1 MGVCIQYI
9 IYMLVLYSSLYIY
22 NAYAYNELVAS
33 TRSYLFI
40 LLSRIMITSQD
51 ILACVHTNQESGIVG
66 YSVGDVRYG
75 TDEPSTAG

>member
-1 MGVCIQYI
+1 MHYI
-9 IYMLVLYSSLYIY
+9 YIYIYIY

-51 ILACVHTNQESGIVG
+51 ILACGTRIRNQES
-66 YSVGDVRYG
+66 
-75 TDEPSTAG
+75 

>member
-1 MGVCIQYI
+1 
-9 IYMLVLYSSLYIY
+9 MLVLYSSLYIY